1 MSKNTKKHHH
11 RRGDFDAS
19 KAVKP
24 ADVISDPRFEAAQ
37 RDPRFMTMRHVSRK
51 VKIDSRFKKMFDDEN
66 FRVGGGGENNI
77 GGKKVDKFGRRS
89 TGSTKTQKEVSR
101 EGLESYYDLEEE
113 EEEEEEGRKHAKP
126 VHVDRRDLPEMDA
139 DMQAKLDASRDRMR
153 GVGLEDSS
161 DEDEDDSDSSTS
173 DTSDDE
179 FKESSDSEELSEEGV
194 LANYSERRETGHESS
209 VPEQDATKRLA
220 LVNCEWQQIRAVDIL
235 TILRSFCP
243 ASGEVKRVTVYPS
256 DFGLQ
261 RMKEE
266 NVIGP
271 MGAVAKIKKSKYRGN
286 ELSEK
291 RKNKK
296 NLSEFEFGK
305 EGKEIDNEQLRQYE
319 RDRLKYLS

>member
-1 MSKNTKKHHH
+1 M
-11 RRGDFDAS
+11 
-19 KAVKP
+19 
-24 ADVISDPRFEAAQ
+24 
-37 RDPRFMTMRHVSRK
+37 
-51 VKIDSRFKKMFDDEN
+51 
-66 FRVGGGGENNI
+66 
-77 GGKKVDKFGRRS
+77 
-89 TGSTKTQKEVSR
+89 
-101 EGLESYYDLEEE
+101 
-113 EEEEEEGRKHAKP
+113 
-126 VHVDRRDLPEMDA
+126 
-139 DMQAKLDASRDRMR
+139 
-153 GVGLEDSS
+153 
-161 DEDEDDSDSSTS
+161 
-173 DTSDDE
+173 
-179 FKESSDSEELSEEGV
+179 

-220 LVNCEWQQIRAVDIL
+220 LVNCEWQQIQAVDIL

-271 MGAVAKIKKSKYRGN
+271 MGAVAKIKKSKYGGN

-305 EGKEIDNEQLRQYE
+305 EGKEIDNEQLRQ
-319 RDRLKYLS
+319 